1 MSRSRYTLLIHSLID
16 SLIDFKKDNFRVY
29 LECAHLAFLTTIVV
43 LVLNFD
49 DPDQNA
55 VKVFKVGII
64 NAGDD

>member
-1 MSRSRYTLLIHSLID
+1 M
-16 SLIDFKKDNFRVY
+16 Y
-29 LECAHLAFLTTIVV
+29 LERAHPTFLTTIVV